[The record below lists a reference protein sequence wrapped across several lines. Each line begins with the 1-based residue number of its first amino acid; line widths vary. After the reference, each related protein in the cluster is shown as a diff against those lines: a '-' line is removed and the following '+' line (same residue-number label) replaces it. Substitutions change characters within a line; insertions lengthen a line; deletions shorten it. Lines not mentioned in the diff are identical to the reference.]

1 MKVDDGSSTAL
12 AKKPWPAGEKFTTEL
27 GNGAWPMDIDSVVD
41 DQMERSSALPK
52 PWPPAERKNGPTE
65 HGDDTCNEKV
75 DHDGDVIMDGDDIAA
90 KVQRKKLCISH
101 LDALKQQQRRQQ
113 QQELQLPLLKQP
125 ASQPQSSVRCIER
138 GQKHV
143 IQFLHPDI
151 SQSTFPKKKKSFACT
166 FIALWMA
173 MLFCVYNNVS
183 VNEALSDL
191 VLLEIICRAILVG
204 NSVHDHVTHGKPT
217 LFSVHEAIW
226 HMTYPNDVIGK
237 TCVWRTWLTR
247 FTNENSQEPL
257 SSLSFFLRLLPH
269 LSSNIAALVITNHM
283 TMCFVA
289 RGGKLFLL
297 DSHFHPDYGGAMI
310 GVSDISGTES
320 FLADVKERLRL
331 RDNRCSVTY
340 VRFN

>member
-1 MKVDDGSSTAL
+1 MDIDSVVDDQMERSSAL
-12 AKKPWPAGEKFTTEL
+12 PKKPWPAGEKFPTEN
-27 GNGAWPMDIDSVVD
+27 GNGACPMDIDSVVD

-52 PWPPAERKNGPTE
+52 
-65 HGDDTCNEKV
+65 
-75 DHDGDVIMDGDDIAA
+75 
-90 KVQRKKLCISH
+90 VQRKKLCISH
-101 LDALKQQQRRQQ
+101 LDALKHQQRQQ
-113 QQELQLPLLKQP
+113 QQQQQQQLQLPRLKQP

-173 MLFCVYNNVS
+173 MLFCVYYNVS

-204 NSVHDHVTHGKPT
+204 NSVHDRVTHGKPI
-217 LFSVHEAIW
+217 LFSVHEAIR

-257 SSLSFFLRLLPH
+257 SSLSYFLRLLPH
-269 LSSNIAALVITNHM
+269 LASNIAALVITNHM
-283 TMCFVA
+283 TICFVA

>member
-1 MKVDDGSSTAL
+1 
-12 AKKPWPAGEKFTTEL
+12 
-27 GNGAWPMDIDSVVD
+27 MDIDSVVD

-52 PWPPAERKNGPTE
+52 PWPAGEKFPTE
-65 HGDDTCNEKV
+65 NGNGACPMDIDSVVDDQMERSS
-75 DHDGDVIMDGDDIAA
+75 ALP

-101 LDALKQQQRRQQ
+101 LDALKHQQRQQ
-113 QQELQLPLLKQP
+113 QQQQQQQLQLPRLKQP

-173 MLFCVYNNVS
+173 MLFCVYYNVS

-204 NSVHDHVTHGKPT
+204 NSVHDRVTHGKPI
-217 LFSVHEAIW
+217 LFSVHEAIR

-257 SSLSFFLRLLPH
+257 SSLSYFLRLLPH
-269 LSSNIAALVITNHM
+269 LASNIAALVITNHM
-283 TMCFVA
+283 TICFVA